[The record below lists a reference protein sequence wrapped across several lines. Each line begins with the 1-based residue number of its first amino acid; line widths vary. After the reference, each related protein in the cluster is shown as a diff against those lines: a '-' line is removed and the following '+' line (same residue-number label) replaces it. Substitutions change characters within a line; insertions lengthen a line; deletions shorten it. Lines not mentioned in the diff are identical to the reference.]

1 MREQKNK
8 EEKNYIFGIHAI
20 IETIKAGKTI
30 DKLFIQKGLHNDAF
44 AELWKLV
51 RLRRVNYKHVPL
63 EKINRLT
70 KKNHQGVFAFL
81 SPIDFHK
88 IEDII
93 PRLYEEGKNPLI
105 LVMDRIT
112 DVRNF
117 GAIARTAECVGAHTI
132 LIPELNSAA
141 INADAAKT
149 SSGALH
155 RIPVSR
161 TWNLKLSL
169 QLMKDSGIQIIGCT
183 EKTQDTI
190 YNADFTKP
198 TAIILGSGNDE
209 IASGDQYRRENLRRS
224 IALNCDLEEGTVI
237 KEEHLTMLRPPVGFS
252 WDDKYLILGKKTKIS
267 LKKRQILKQD
277 HFQ

>member
-1 MREQKNK
+1 MREQNNK

-141 INADAAKT
+141 INADAVKT

-198 TAIILGSGNDE
+198 TAIILGSEEDGISPE
-209 IASGDQYRRENLRRS
+209 L
-224 IALNCDLEEGTVI
+224 LKMCD
-237 KEEHLTMLRPPVGFS
+237 M
-252 WDDKYLILGKKTKIS
+252 KTKIPINGKILS
-267 LKKRQILKQD
+267 LNVSVATGVICYELLRQRN
-277 HFQ
+277 

>member
-1 MREQKNK
+1 M
-8 EEKNYIFGIHAI
+8 
-20 IETIKAGKTI
+20 
-30 DKLFIQKGLHNDAF
+30 
-44 AELWKLV
+44 
-51 RLRRVNYKHVPL
+51 
-63 EKINRLT
+63 
-70 KKNHQGVFAFL
+70 
-81 SPIDFHK
+81 
-88 IEDII
+88 I
-93 PRLYEEGKNPLI
+93 PRIYEEGKNPLI

-141 INADAAKT
+141 INADAVKT

-198 TAIILGSGNDE
+198 TAIILGSEEDGISPE
-209 IASGDQYRRENLRRS
+209 L
-224 IALNCDLEEGTVI
+224 LKMCD
-237 KEEHLTMLRPPVGFS
+237 M
-252 WDDKYLILGKKTKIS
+252 KTKIPINGKISS
-267 LKKRQILKQD
+267 LNVSVATGVICYELLRQRN
-277 HFQ
+277 